1 MSLKQSI
8 VIVNEYTL
16 KTGSKSGSRGGT
28 PGDYVVRYMA
38 RDLATEDVT
47 PVKLQD
53 TDSYILRY
61 MARKEASERLNS
73 VPEIKASM
81 RAAQRDGGIAFGYG
95 DVALSDARLKVVS
108 KDIQDNFD
116 KGKTVMKTVLSFDE
130 TYLREHGV
138 LEPDF
143 EFQKRGDFRGHIDQ
157 LKLRLAIMNGMEKL
171 SRSYDDLQY
180 VGVIQVDTAHVH
192 CHLAMVDRGR
202 GHIMPDGT
210 QRGKLT
216 EREKRNLRRGID
228 TWLDEKQTV
237 RMMSSSVVYNKRNAL
252 CYIKKF
258 THRTM
263 AQQGLPQ
270 FLLACLPENRNLW
283 RASTNRKEM
292 RKANSIVREFVVDLL
307 REPDSGYRE
316 VVRDIQRY
324 ADERQ
329 NREGLTE
336 LEHNRLIRDGQE
348 RVIEDCMNAV
358 YSVLKQIP
366 ESEMLVRTPMLDVMS
381 MDYEDMASKAVDDP
395 MIEFGFKLRSYSSR
409 LDYHKKEYHK
419 YRDELRIY
427 DATEDKSEDSKVM
440 GDFFREESE
449 YNAMLMVK
457 YQYFLSFLPPEDGF
471 EEEFEKLMER
481 KERLYKLEAMRKDP
495 SFKKMRPE
503 IAEEYGIAT
512 YGQYG
517 GRRIKDTPGIL
528 DGRIEKLSS
537 AIAEEEAEFRDK
549 LKDSGFDY
557 DGHGIIQK
565 RAYPFD
571 DVKALDLHHLG
582 YDFPYDAQISQVN
595 VNAFVKQ
602 ANRRYDSFQAAKTY
616 LLNSGQEEAAKTL
629 PEVDVLFMKQYADK
643 LSVNPVLIT
652 GRPDSGEFHRG
663 RTVRLGRNYESDM
676 RAIVESTVRAV
687 QLGAV

>member
-8 VIVNEYTL
+8 VIVNEYTV

-28 PGDYVVRYMA
+28 PGDYVMRYMA

-47 PVKLQD
+47 PVKLHD

-61 MARKEASERLNS
+61 MARKEASETLKS

-81 RAAQRDGGIAFGYG
+81 RKAQRDGGVAFGYG
-95 DVALSDARLKVVS
+95 DVALSDAKLKVVS

-116 KGKTVMKTVLSFDE
+116 KGKTVLKTVISFDGE
-130 TYLREHGV
+130 YLREHGI

-143 EFQKRGDFRGHIDQ
+143 EFKNRGDFRGHIDQ
-157 LKLRLAIMNGMEKL
+157 LKLRLAIMNGMTKL
-171 SRSYDDLQY
+171 SRHYDDLQY
-180 VGVIQVDTAHVH
+180 VGVIQVDTEHVH

-216 EREKRNLRRGID
+216 ARDKNVLRRGID
-228 TWLDEKQTV
+228 TWLDEKQYV

-307 REPDSGYRE
+307 REPNSGYRE

-329 NREGLTE
+329 NREGLSD

-348 RVIEDCMNAV
+348 RVIEDCMNGV
-358 YSVLKQIP
+358 YAVLKQIP
-366 ESEMLVRTPMLDVMS
+366 ESEMTVRTPMLDVMS
-381 MDYEDMASKAVDDP
+381 MDYDDMAAKAVDDP
-395 MIEFGFKLRSYSSR
+395 MIEFGFRLRSYSSR

-419 YRDELRIY
+419 YRDELSGY
-427 DATEDKSEDSKVM
+427 EAAENKSEDSKVM
-440 GDFFREESE
+440 GDFFREESA

-471 EEEFEKLMER
+471 EEEFERLMER
-481 KERLYKLEAMRKDP
+481 KERLKKLEAMRKDP
-495 SFKKMRPE
+495 AFKKMRPE

-517 GRRIKDTPGIL
+517 GRRIKDTPGVL
-528 DGRIEKLSS
+528 DGRIDKLAS
-537 AIAEEEAEFRDK
+537 AIVEEEAAFRDK
-549 LKDSGFDY
+549 LMDSGFDY
-557 DGHGIIQK
+557 DGRGVIRR
-565 RAYPFD
+565 RAYSFS

-595 VNAFVKQ
+595 IDAFREQ
-602 ANRRYDSFQAAKTY
+602 AERRYQAFEAAKSY
-616 LLNSGQEEAAKTL
+616 LINSGQEEAAKTL
-629 PEVDVLFMKQYADK
+629 PEADILFMKEYADR
-643 LSVNPVLIT
+643 LATNPVLLT

-663 RTVRLGRNYESDM
+663 RTVRLGKNYELDM

-687 QLGAV
+687 QLGAN